1 MLRCLLWF
9 AAALLL
15 VSLGS
20 CLGALIGS
28 IAMPPAYSE
37 WLRRVLQPGV
47 ELLLACTMP
56 FLSAMDGHASV
67 RPFFSE
73 ETDGALG
80 AIYWQ
85 PLRGRQLFLFRHSLP
100 ELLAWR
106 SEVRAR
112 QLVPSPRAPARG
124 RAASCAVV
132 GSSGSVLDRMDGDT
146 IDAAD
151 VVIRVNAAPTPW
163 TLRRHVGARTTFY
176 LNAYLP
182 GVRSPRGRGSV
193 SSFPGGRVGPTPVV
207 FYCQNLWVAEC
218 WSRIAHDGAE
228 RVSPRLVAD
237 AAARLRLTAKAPTSG
252 FVALILALH
261 LCNHTRAYGFGGGS
275 RCARYYGPCRN
286 VSQYRTSGRRWHDWP
301 REAAWIQGSGLLKS

>member
-1 MLRCLLWF
+1 MLRCLVWF

-37 WLRRVLQPGV
+37 WLRRALQPGV

-80 AIYWQ
+80 AIY
-85 PLRGRQLFLFRHSLP
+85 
-100 ELLAWR
+100 
-106 SEVRAR
+106 
-112 QLVPSPRAPARG
+112 
-124 RAASCAVV
+124 
-132 GSSGSVLDRMDGDT
+132 
-146 IDAAD
+146 
-151 VVIRVNAAPTPW
+151 
-163 TLRRHVGARTTFY
+163 
-176 LNAYLP
+176 
-182 GVRSPRGRGSV
+182 
-193 SSFPGGRVGPTPVV
+193 
-207 FYCQNLWVAEC
+207 
-218 WSRIAHDGAE
+218 
-228 RVSPRLVAD
+228 
-237 AAARLRLTAKAPTSG
+237 
-252 FVALILALH
+252 
-261 LCNHTRAYGFGGGS
+261 
-275 RCARYYGPCRN
+275 YGPCRN